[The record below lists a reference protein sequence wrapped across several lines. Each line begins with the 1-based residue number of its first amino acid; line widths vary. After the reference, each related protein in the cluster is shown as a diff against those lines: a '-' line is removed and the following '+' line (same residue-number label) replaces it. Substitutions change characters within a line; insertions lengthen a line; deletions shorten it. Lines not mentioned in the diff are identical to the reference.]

1 MTDPAPPFTLRELR
15 AHLTRPAVLAGQA
28 GVALVAGLSGPF
40 GTYAVFALPLR
51 MGYWAAVVFGTYAL
65 GAAVTMALEPR
76 LAARPVWQQVALHG
90 LAVGAAVA
98 VYLAVLN
105 LPLQGWQGL
114 GHLFD
119 PASTAGAFVVSW
131 VVMGLR
137 ALLSAQI
144 DRPATVRAVGAP
156 RILARLPIERRG
168 ALVALSVQDHYVEV
182 VTTRGRDLIL
192 MRLSDAIAE
201 SEGVAGL
208 QVHRA
213 HWVALGQ
220 VRAARRQG
228 DGAVLTLS
236 DGREVPVSRARPGAV
251 RDAGLLPN

>member
-1 MTDPAPPFTLRELR
+1 VTDPAPSSTLREWR
-15 AHLTRPAVLAGQA
+15 RHLSRPPVLAGQA

-40 GTYAVFALPLR
+40 GTFEAFGLALR
-51 MGYWAAVVFGTYAL
+51 MGYWVVVVFGTYAL

-76 LAARPVWQQVALHG
+76 LAARPIWQQVALHG

-105 LPLQGWQGL
+105 LPLRGWRGL
-114 GHLFD
+114 GQVFD
-119 PASTAGAFVVSW
+119 PAGTAGAFVVSW

-137 ALLSAQI
+137 AVLAPAAAAPTP
-144 DRPATVRAVGAP
+144 RPP
-156 RILARLPIERRG
+156 RILSRLPLDRRG
-168 ALVALSVQDHYVEV
+168 ALVALSVQDHYVEII
-182 VTTRGRDLIL
+182 TTRGRDLIL

-201 SEGVAGL
+201 AEGVAGL
-208 QVHRA
+208 QVHRS
-213 HWVALGQ
+213 HWVALDQ

-236 DGREVPVSRARPGAV
+236 DGREVPVSRARLGAV
-251 RDAGLLPN
+251 REAGLLAQ